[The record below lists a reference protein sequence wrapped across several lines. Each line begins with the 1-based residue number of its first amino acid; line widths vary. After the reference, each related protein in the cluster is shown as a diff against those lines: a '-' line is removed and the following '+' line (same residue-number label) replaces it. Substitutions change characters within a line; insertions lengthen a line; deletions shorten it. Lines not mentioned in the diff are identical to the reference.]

1 MRGKDNVGATMD
13 FMDLE
18 RQRGITIQV
27 ENTSCIFWYSAVLY
41 MTVQSGVTVS
51 DLTNTEKVHNMR
63 TKQYKMYNYLL

>member
-27 ENTSCIFWYSAVLY
+27 SKPSSKASITYAIKYGIPPL
-41 MTVQSGVTVS
+41 
-51 DLTNTEKVHNMR
+51 
-63 TKQYKMYNYLL
+63 